1 MSASGEA
8 IFSTF
13 MFCEGGWQSLQW
25 LRGVY
30 VGPIW
35 VKRDA

>member
-1 MSASGEA
+1 MNDA
-8 IFSTF
+8 IFRTF
-13 MFCEGGWQSLQW
+13 MFCEGGWQSPAW
-25 LRGVY
+25 LMRVY